1 MVYYL
6 EENVCLPHWKFPQQS
21 KPSLTLPK
29 RWSGTNSPV
38 DIYKNQDMTK
48 CLMPLVPYPK
58 YYDQSKDIRIKQ
70 INKMAADDHF
80 PSAKLNM
87 MLTIWIRIWK
97 TIWSK
102 KKHKQW
108 KYMSKIDLK
117 RKWWASVILPNF
129 N

>member
-21 KPSLTLPK
+21 KPSLSLPK

-80 PSAKLNM
+80 PSAKYDANNLNSN
-87 MLTIWIRIWK
+87 LKNDLVQKK
-97 TIWSK
+97 TQAMKIYEQNWSK
-102 KKHKQW
+102 KKMVGVGHFAQ
-108 KYMSKIDLK
+108 L
-117 RKWWASVILPNF
+117 
-129 N
+129 